1 MDGCVEEALRVA
13 QPGLLAIYFSEAS
26 AIFVLLLT
34 LILLF
39 RSYRERYFAVWIVGW
54 AVFFAYSFFAL
65 LNQWQTR
72 PLWHLL
78 ARVCF
83 FLGVLLLV
91 YAIVEYLGY
100 RHLTLAVPAVA
111 VVGAVWSLLQAEY
124 LADRFWAGTIT
135 TLLHMALFL
144 LGGALLTWRRWGS
157 ANWGDKILAVAFL
170 LHGLHIL
177 DYQFWWTQPGV
188 LLRYAIDG
196 WLEVALGIGMAVLV
210 LDDARA
216 RTDRINRKLNRIN
229 SITAAA
235 SQSLYLD
242 ELLRNSLDQILE
254 TMSLKHGIIR
264 LVEEG
269 PDRSLVARVWRGFS
283 ESFVQRRRAISFSDP
298 FAQAMERDRPV
309 AIYFEDSTPAPLR
322 QLLGEEGVRAALV
335 VGLRAKDRLLGFL
348 GVAAVDR
355 HVFTTEEIDF
365 LHSVANQI
373 GVMVENARLFSQ
385 VVNAQQQWMN
395 TFDSIQDPILVHDS
409 QNVIRRVNRVFGDR
423 MGRSPSKIVGKEIWE
438 VFQTDRKAACR
449 FCMAL
454 DAGEEI
460 HEPAL
465 GGHFLVSTS
474 RLSDRGGQNEFVH
487 VLRDITDRKGMEER
501 YLNLFHN
508 VQEGV
513 FISTPEGRFVD
524 FNEAFM
530 RMLGFTRREE
540 LLAVDIVKQLYVHPE
555 QREELKR
562 ILAEKGSVM
571 GYELETRKKTG
582 EIITLSESSFAV
594 RDVSGNVVEYQGFVL
609 DVTEQKRVAE
619 EIRRR
624 NRELSALNSIANTLS
639 QSLDLNE
646 VLGKVLRQV
655 IELFS
660 MDTGAIY
667 LVDPGTTL
675 LERKAVLGFRS
686 EFAHHFPAL
695 RLPQELLDHITRAH
709 TNILTMQHLP
719 YVPAIFREITE
730 KEGLHTTFLV
740 VLWAK
745 DKIVGGLAVGSRA
758 VREFSPADLSLLTAV
773 ANQIAAAVEKI
784 RLYEETL
791 RAYDDLRHTQEQL
804 LQSEKMAAVGQLISG
819 VAHELNNP
827 LTAILGYSQL
837 LQNNPEVGPK
847 ANEYTEKLLRQTQ
860 RTHRIVQNLLSFARQ
875 SKLQRHMVDINRV
888 IEDTITLREY
898 DLRLNNVQVDRQL
911 EAKLPSTTG
920 DPHQL
925 QQVFLNILNNACDA
939 IQEKGNRGKIEIHTF
954 SRDGHIIVEF
964 ADDGPGIND
973 PSKVFDPFYTT
984 KAVGKGTG
992 LGLSICYGIVG
1003 EHGGEITAENRKT
1016 GGALFRIKLPILTGA
1031 AKSTLTAAAALPE
1044 IPAGV
1049 RILLVDDE
1057 EVVLDL
1063 EQEILKGK
1071 QFSVLTARSGQEAL
1085 EVLQRETVE
1094 LVVADLKMPGEV
1106 SGKDLFFWVQKHRPH
1121 LQQRFVLTMS
1131 DARQD
1136 EVRALVEQHHLH
1148 FIQKPFN
1155 VSDFLETV
1163 QRTLAS
1169 PVEPTPAH

>member
-1 MDGCVEEALRVA
+1 MA
-13 QPGLLAIYFSEAS
+13 QQGLLAVYFSEAS

-39 RSYRERYFAVWIVGW
+39 RSYRERYFAAWIFGW
-54 AVFFAYSFFAL
+54 LIYFAYSLFAL
-65 LNQWQTR
+65 LNYWQPR
-72 PLWHLL
+72 PLWLLL
-78 ARVCF
+78 ARIGF
-83 FLGVLLLV
+83 FAGTLLLL
-91 YAIVEYLGY
+91 YAVIEYLGY
-100 RHLTLAVPAVA
+100 RRFAFVVPAFA
-111 VVGAVWSLLQAEY
+111 VIGAVWSLLQAEY
-124 LADRFWAGTIT
+124 LADRFWAATVT

-144 LGGALLTWRRWGS
+144 LAGSLLAWRKWGS
-157 ANWGDKILAVAFL
+157 ANLGDKILAAAFS
-170 LHGLHIL
+170 LHGIHMV
-177 DYQFWWTQPGV
+177 DSQFWSEQTGL
-188 LLRYAIDG
+188 LLRVSING
-196 WLEVALGIGMAVLV
+196 WLEVALGVGMAVLV

-216 RTDRINRKLNRIN
+216 RAERLNRKLNRIN
-229 SITAAA
+229 SITAVA

-242 ELLRNSLDQILE
+242 EMLRNSLDQILE
-254 TMSLKHGIIR
+254 TMAFKHGIIR
-264 LVEEG
+264 LVEES
-269 PDRSLVARVWRGFS
+269 PERALVARVWRGFP
-283 ESFVQRRRAISFSDP
+283 ESFMQRRRAIPFSDP
-298 FAQAMERDRPV
+298 IAQAMERDRPLAV
-309 AIYFEDSTPAPLR
+309 YFDDSTPTPLR
-322 QLLGEEGVRAALV
+322 QILGEAGVHSALV
-335 VGLRAKDRLLGFL
+335 VGLRAKDRALGLLGI
-348 GVAAVDR
+348 ASIDAY
-355 HVFTTEEIDF
+355 VFTTEEIDF

-385 VVNAQQQWMN
+385 VVNAQLQWMN

-409 QNVIRRVNRVFGDR
+409 QNVIRRINRAFGER
-423 MGRSPSKIVGKEIWE
+423 IGRTPSKIVGRDISE
-438 VFQTDRKAACR
+438 VFGTGRKAACR

-460 HEPAL
+460 HEAAL

-474 RLSDRGGQNEFVH
+474 RLADKEGQNEFVH
-487 VLRDITDRKGMEER
+487 VLRDISDRKGMEER

-513 FISTPEGRFVD
+513 FISTPAGRFVD

-530 RMLGFTRREE
+530 RMLGYTRREE
-540 LLAVDIVKQLYVHPE
+540 LLAVDIVNQLYVRPE
-555 QREELKR
+555 QREALKKL
-562 ILAEKGSVM
+562 LAEKGNVM
-571 GYELETRKKTG
+571 GYELDVRKKTG
-582 EIITLSESSFAV
+582 ELIALSESSFAV
-594 RDVSGNVVEYQGFVL
+594 RDVSGNIVEYQGFVL
-609 DVTEQKRVAE
+609 DVTEQKRTAE

-624 NRELSALNSIANTLS
+624 NRELSALNSIASTLS
-639 QSLDLNE
+639 QSLDLDE
-646 VLGKVLRQV
+646 ILGKVLRQV
-655 IELFS
+655 VELFS

-667 LVDPGTTL
+667 LMPPGTAL
-675 LERKAVLGFRS
+675 LERKAVLGLRS
-686 EFAHHFPAL
+686 EFAHRFPPL
-695 RLPQELLDHITRAH
+695 RLPPDLLDHLTRAH
-709 TNILTMQHLP
+709 TNVLTMQHLP
-719 YVPAIFREITE
+719 FVPPIFREIMD

-740 VLWAK
+740 ILWSK
-745 DKIVGGLAVGSRA
+745 DRIVGGLAVGSRS

-847 ANEYTEKLLRQTQ
+847 ANEYTEKLLRQAQ

-875 SKLQRHMVDINRV
+875 SKLERHLVDINRV

-898 DLRLNNVQVDRQL
+898 DLKLNNVQVDRQL
-911 EAKLPSTTG
+911 EAKLPATTG

-939 IQEKGNRGKIEIHTF
+939 IQQKQNGKGKIEIRTF

-964 ADDGPGIND
+964 ADNGPGIKD

-1003 EHGGEITAENRKT
+1003 EHGGEISAENRKPA
-1016 GGALFRIKLPILTGA
+1016 GALFRVRLPILTGG
-1031 AKSTLTAAAALPE
+1031 AKPVAAAASSLQE
-1044 IPAGV
+1044 VPAGA

-1057 EVVLDL
+1057 EAVLEL

-1071 QFSVLTARSGQEAL
+1071 LFSVLTARSGQEAL
-1085 EVLQRETVE
+1085 AALERETVD
-1094 LVVADLKMPGEV
+1094 LVVTDLKMPGEI
-1106 SGKDLFFWVQKHRPH
+1106 SGKDLFFWIQKHRPQ

-1136 EVRALVEQHHLH
+1136 EVRSLVEEHHIH
-1148 FIQKPFN
+1148 YIQKPFN
-1155 VSDFLETV
+1155 VTEFLAVV
-1163 QRTLAS
+1163 QRSLAS
-1169 PVEPTPAH
+1169 PLEPAPAH

>member
-1 MDGCVEEALRVA
+1 MA
-13 QPGLLAIYFSEAS
+13 QQGLLAVYFSEAS

-39 RSYRERYFAVWIVGW
+39 RSYRERYFAIWIVGW
-54 AVFFAYSFFAL
+54 FIYFAYSLSAL
-65 LNQWQTR
+65 MNFWQPH

-78 ARVCF
+78 ARVAF
-83 FLGVLLLV
+83 YVGTLLLL
-91 YAIVEYLGY
+91 YAVVEYLGY
-100 RHLTLAVPAVA
+100 RRFTLAVPAIA
-111 VVGAVWSLLQAEY
+111 LVGAVWSLLHAEY
-124 LADRFWAGTIT
+124 LADRFWAGTVT

-144 LGGALLTWRRWGS
+144 LAGSLLTWRKWGS
-157 ANWGDKILAVAFL
+157 ANLGEKILAAAFL
-170 LHGLHIL
+170 LHGIHIV
-177 DYQFWWTQPGV
+177 DYQFWQAQAGL
-188 LLRYAIDG
+188 LLRVAIDG
-196 WLEVALGIGMAVLV
+196 WLEVALGVGMVVLV
-210 LDDARA
+210 LDDARTQA
-216 RTDRINRKLNRIN
+216 ERLNRKLNRIN
-229 SITAAA
+229 SITAIA

-254 TMSLKHGIIR
+254 TMAFKHGIIR
-264 LVEEG
+264 LVEES
-269 PDRSLVARVWRGFS
+269 PERALVARVWRGFS
-283 ESFVQRRRAISFSDP
+283 ESFIQRRRAISFSDP
-298 FAQAMERDRPV
+298 FAQALERDRPV
-309 AIYFEDSTPAPLR
+309 AIYFDDSTAAPLR

-335 VGLRAKDRLLGFL
+335 VGLRAKDRTLGLLGI
-348 GVAAVDR
+348 ASIDA
-355 HVFTTEEIDF
+355 HVFTAEEIDF

-385 VVNAQQQWMN
+385 VVNAQLQWMN

-409 QNVIRRVNRVFGDR
+409 QNVIRRVNRAFGER
-423 MGRSPSKIVGKEIWE
+423 MGWSPSKIVGKDIAE
-438 VFQTDRKAACR
+438 VFGTGRKAACR

-460 HEPAL
+460 YEAAL

-474 RLSDRGGQNEFVH
+474 RVADREGQNEFVH

-524 FNEAFM
+524 FNDAFM
-530 RMLGFTRREE
+530 RMLGYTRREE
-540 LLAVDIVKQLYVHPE
+540 LLAVDIVHQLYVHPE
-555 QREELKR
+555 QREELKNL
-562 ILAEKGSVM
+562 LAEKGSVM
-571 GYELETRKKTG
+571 GYELEVRKKTG

-594 RDVSGNVVEYQGFVL
+594 RDAPGKIVEYQGFVL

-624 NRELSALNSIANTLS
+624 NRELSALNSIASTLS
-639 QSLDLNE
+639 QSLDLDDI
-646 VLGKVLRQV
+646 LGKVLRQV

-667 LVDPGTTL
+667 LMPPGTTL

-686 EFAHHFPAL
+686 EFAHRFPPL
-695 RLPQELLDHITRAH
+695 RLPQDLIDHLTRAH

-719 YVPAIFREITE
+719 FVPPIFREILD

-740 VLWAK
+740 VLWSK
-745 DKIVGGLAVGSRA
+745 DKIVGGLAVGSRS

-784 RLYEETL
+784 RLYEETV
-791 RAYDDLRHTQEQL
+791 RAYEDLRHTQEQL

-847 ANEYTEKLLRQTQ
+847 ANEYSEKLLRQAQ

-875 SKLQRHMVDINRV
+875 SKLARYLVDINRV
-888 IEDTITLREY
+888 LEDTITLREY
-898 DLRLNNVQVDRQL
+898 DLKLNNVQVDRQL
-911 EAKLPSTTG
+911 EANLPATTG

-939 IQEKGNRGKIEIHTF
+939 IQEKGGKGKIEIHSF

-964 ADDGPGIND
+964 ADNGPGIKD

-984 KAVGKGTG
+984 KGVGKGTG

-1003 EHGGEITAENRKT
+1003 EHGGEISAENRKPE
-1016 GGALFRIKLPILTGA
+1016 GALFRVKLPILTGGAKPVAVA
-1031 AKSTLTAAAALPE
+1031 APSLQE
-1044 IPAGV
+1044 IPAGA

-1057 EVVLDL
+1057 EAVLEL

-1071 QFSVLTARSGQEAL
+1071 LFTVLTTRSGQEAL
-1085 EVLQRETVE
+1085 ETLERETFD
-1094 LVVADLKMPGEV
+1094 LVVADLKMPGEI
-1106 SGKDLFFWVQKHRPH
+1106 SGKDLFFWIQKHRPQ

-1136 EVRALVEQHHLH
+1136 EVRALVEQHQLH
-1148 FIQKPFN
+1148 YIQKPFN
-1155 VSDFLETV
+1155 VNDFLAVV
-1163 QRTLAS
+1163 QRSLAS
-1169 PVEPTPAH
+1169 PLEPAPAH